1 MKAGGAAV
9 VGKCI
14 QDAIYLVVGAQIGFK
29 GSSRTHIN
37 PCRKIAAPC
46 CGKIVAQGLGT
57 LRHDQQSGRRSLS
70 QNPAPGLDHVPI
82 ELGRVVKGA
91 EDKHPC

>member
-1 MKAGGAAV
+1 
-9 VGKCI
+9 
-14 QDAIYLVVGAQIGFK
+14 
-29 GSSRTHIN
+29 
-37 PCRKIAAPC
+37 
-46 CGKIVAQGLGT
+46 
-57 LRHDQQSGRRSLS
+57 LS